1 MRHRVAGYKL
11 GRTAAHRKAMTQ
23 NMMNSL
29 IEHERITTTVP
40 KAKHLRPIIEKII
53 TIGKNDTQAN
63 RRRAFAKLR
72 DKESVKKLFGVL
84 GPRFAERQGGYC
96 RILKLSKPR
105 LGDAGEQAIIEFVER
120 TVDESS
126 PEELAKATEELAE
139 AKATLAAS
147 KAELEEQTATKAKKE
162 AEIESRIKPPVET
175 RILPRFRSQ
184 AQAKAAAAAST

>member
-1 MRHRVAGYKL
+1 
-11 GRTAAHRKAMTQ
+11 MTQ

-40 KAKHLRPIIEKII
+40 KAKHLRPLIEKII

-96 RILKLSKPR
+96 RILKLSKLR

-120 TVDESS
+120 TIDESS

-139 AKATLAAS
+139 AKA
-147 KAELEEQTATKAKKE
+147 
-162 AEIESRIKPPVET
+162 
-175 RILPRFRSQ
+175 
-184 AQAKAAAAAST
+184 